1 MKKVSLMIDGK
12 VFDIDLED
20 KFADFLLEDL
30 KINNVS
36 LTKEN
41 KKIDIL
47 RLYLK
52 ALKDNFNIQEHL
64 EIAMMR
70 LKEKNN
76 SNF

>member
-1 MKKVSLMIDGK
+1 MKKVSIMIDGK

-20 KFADFLLEDL
+20 KFAEFLMEDL
-30 KINNVS
+30 KLNKIS
-36 LTKEN
+36 LNKEN

-52 ALKDNFNIQEHL
+52 ALRDNFNIKEHL
-64 EIAMMR
+64 EIAIIK

-76 SNF
+76 Q

>member
-1 MKKVSLMIDGK
+1 MIDGK

-20 KFADFLLEDL
+20 KFAEFLMEDL
-30 KINNVS
+30 KLNKIS
-36 LTKEN
+36 LNKEN

-52 ALKDNFNIQEHL
+52 TLRDNFNIQEHL
-64 EIAMMR
+64 EIAMIK

-76 SNF
+76 E

>member
-1 MKKVSLMIDGK
+1 MKKVSIMIDGK

-20 KFADFLLEDL
+20 KFAEFLMEDL
-30 KINNVS
+30 KLNKIS
-36 LTKEN
+36 LNKEN

-52 ALKDNFNIQEHL
+52 ALRDNFNIQEHL
-64 EIAMMR
+64 EIAMIK

-76 SNF
+76 Q

>member
-1 MKKVSLMIDGK
+1 MKKVSIMIDGK

-20 KFADFLLEDL
+20 KFAEFLMEDL
-30 KINNVS
+30 KLNKIS
-36 LTKEN
+36 LNKEN

-52 ALKDNFNIQEHL
+52 TLRDNFNIQEHL
-64 EIAMMR
+64 EIAMIK

-76 SNF
+76 Q

>member
-1 MKKVSLMIDGK
+1 MIDGK

-20 KFADFLLEDL
+20 KFAEFLMEDL
-30 KINNVS
+30 KLNKIS
-36 LTKEN
+36 LNKEN

-52 ALKDNFNIQEHL
+52 TLRDNFNIQEHL
-64 EIAMMR
+64 EIAMIK

-76 SNF
+76 Q

>member
-1 MKKVSLMIDGK
+1 MKKVSIMIDGK

-20 KFADFLLEDL
+20 KFAEFLMEDL
-30 KINNVS
+30 KLNKIS
-36 LTKEN
+36 LNKEN

-52 ALKDNFNIQEHL
+52 TLRDNFNIQEHL
-64 EIAMMR
+64 EIAMIK

-76 SNF
+76 E

>member
-1 MKKVSLMIDGK
+1 MKKVSIMIDGK

-20 KFADFLLEDL
+20 KFAEFLIEDL
-30 KINNVS
+30 KLNKIS
-36 LTKEN
+36 LNKEN

-52 ALKDNFNIQEHL
+52 TLRDNFNIQEHL
-64 EIAMMR
+64 EIAMIK

-76 SNF
+76 E